1 MPPLSYATERKLKII
16 REQLGDDWQDKR
28 PGQSID
34 AVYNELMGDARKTLF
49 CKIDPAVKAHLD
61 EMTKDHQVK
70 IGEFLE
76 GIIEK
81 QYARY
86 VEERKR
92 LVNTLARQYSDG

>member
-28 PGQSID
+28 PDQSID
-34 AVYNELMGDARKTLF
+34 AVYNDLMGDQRKTLF

-61 EMTKDHQVK
+61 EMTKEHNVR
-70 IGEFLE
+70 IAEFLE

-81 QYARY
+81 QYAKHMA
-86 VEERKR
+86 ERQR
-92 LVNTLARQYSDG
+92 MVDTLARQYSDG